1 MDHADER
8 ALLNRRMLM
17 AGGLAAAGAATLL
30 PGLAAARA
38 AAPVLPADEKGRAA
52 VVRRMRFRTDAGVYM
67 WWFRG
72 RTYAQQGAK
81 LIPVCGLVF
90 GSMIKLTPRGDGG
103 FDTVQYEL
111 GFRTDFDTGAH
122 IEKLRNPVTGEMID
136 LPIYPVGPTH
146 LHYSA
151 DNVPEVP
158 ETIGGSRFSYDHR
171 PELFW
176 QAGDTVFMQYQS
188 QSRVETQG
196 ASDRIINDFGMIY
209 GPAKSAL
216 DPGVMSAP
224 AWVQGTDVTDYARWL
239 KMPANSGTQTLRS
252 IGAKVHR
259 FEDMPADWLEIV
271 SRIDPKMHAD
281 PMSVFDRSEATYKG

>member
-1 MDHADER
+1 M
-8 ALLNRRMLM
+8 MI
-17 AGGLAAAGAATLL
+17 GGLVTAGAVATLSA
-30 PGLAAARA
+30 GDALAASPSATLPADAKARA
-38 AAPVLPADEKGRAA
+38 AI
-52 VVRRMRFRTDAGVYM
+52 VRRMRFRTDAGVFM

-81 LIPVCGLVF
+81 LIPLCGMVF
-90 GSMIKLTPRGDGG
+90 GSMIKLTPRSDGG

-111 GFRTDFDTGAH
+111 GFRTDYETGQH
-122 IEKLRNPVTGEMID
+122 IEKLLNPITGETVD

-151 DNVPEVP
+151 DNVPQVP
-158 ETIGGSRFSYDHR
+158 ETIGGSRFTYDHK

-176 QAGDTVFMQYQS
+176 EADGTIFMQYQA
-188 QSRVETQG
+188 QSRVETAG

-216 DPGVMSAP
+216 DPKVRCAP
-224 AWVQGTDVTDYARWL
+224 ARVQGTDVTDYARWL

-252 IGAKVHR
+252 IGAKVQR

-271 SRIDPKMHAD
+271 RKIDPKMHAD
-281 PMSVFDRSEATYKG
+281 PMSVFERSEASYKG